1 MTADLL
7 VPQIAHVVTAILP
20 NPHEAR
26 LSTLG
31 VRRGA
36 TIQLIRKTT
45 SGGILFR
52 VEDHRVVIHKSVAQK
67 IEVK

>member
-20 NPHEAR
+20 NLHEAR